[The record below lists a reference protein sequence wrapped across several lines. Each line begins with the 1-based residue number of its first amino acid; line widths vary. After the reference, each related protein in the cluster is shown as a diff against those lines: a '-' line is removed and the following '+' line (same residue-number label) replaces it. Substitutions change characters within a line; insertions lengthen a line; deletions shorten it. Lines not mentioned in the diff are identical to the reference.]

1 MKTLASFKDIHKGET
16 IIVCG
21 CGSSLNFFEHP
32 EQFITIGVNDVS
44 RRFHPDYLVVVDHRR
59 SFSKKRFEFVKNSR
73 AQYLFSQ
80 LDPGRVQPET
90 VRFRLGR
97 KGGTD
102 FSNPNVLH
110 YSLNSP
116 YVAMC
121 LAVHMGASRIGV
133 IGVDFTP
140 HHFFGKT
147 GRHRLTPHLP
157 RINSHFKRLGGE
169 LTRKGIRVVN
179 LSSQSRITA
188 FPKGEIEQL
197 TGCPKGT
204 PSTDN

>member
-1 MKTLASFKDIHKGET
+1 MKTLASFKNIHKGET

-21 CGSSLNFFEHP
+21 CGVSLNEFEQP

-44 RRFHPDYLVVVDHRR
+44 RRFHPNYLVVVDHRR

-80 LDPGRVQPET
+80 LDQGRVQPET

-116 YVAMC
+116 YVAIC
-121 LAVHMGASRIGV
+121 LAVHMGATRIGM
-133 IGVDFTP
+133 IGVDFTL
-140 HHFFGKT
+140 HHFFGQT

-157 RINSHFKRLGGE
+157 RINSHFKRLGDE
-169 LTRKGIRVVN
+169 LARKGIQIVN
-179 LSSQSRITA
+179 LSPQSRITA
-188 FPKGEIEQL
+188 FKKEEIEKLVRSKKPHQIL
-197 TGCPKGT
+197 A
-204 PSTDN
+204 